1 MVSDNRLCRAGP
13 GEWRQPVRTAA
24 GSGRIRN
31 PGLLQN
37 AAFEFR
43 RCRAH
48 DGVPKR
54 PAAPFAKRRG
64 PIFGDNFQAVARHCL
79 PCNSGARRL
88 PHNGSPQR
96 EGNPPSAITPLPI
109 RAIPVIFPCG
119 GPDFRLAGAH
129 QATYPNAPPKWRRPP
144 SPLTQSSPPTTS
156 STPLRGRGLRA
167 IVVRPDTQGQR
178 FEADSRE
185 ADFQVGTPGCDSN
198 PTDRLE

>member
-1 MVSDNRLCRAGP
+1 MAPTCSNCRRLRP
-13 GEWRQPVRTAA
+13 HKKSRRE
-24 GSGRIRN
+24 
-31 PGLLQN
+31 N

-64 PIFGDNFQAVARHCL
+64 PIFGDNFRAVAQHCL

-88 PHNGSPQR
+88 THNGSPHR
-96 EGNPPSAITPLPI
+96 EARTILPRSHHCQYRATLLYFLAADLISAWPAPI
-109 RAIPVIFPCG
+109 RQPTP
-119 GPDFRLAGAH
+119 
-129 QATYPNAPPKWRRPP
+129 TPPKVAPANFAAD
-144 SPLTQSSPPTTS
+144 QSSPPTTS

-167 IVVRPDTQGQR
+167 IVRPDSQEQR
-178 FEADSRE
+178 FEAASRA